1 MTRRGAFSQADVS
14 RLIRGALAAGL
25 PVGSFAISVETDRLT
40 LLPATP
46 IDPLPSVTNA
56 EDAWDRALGIP

>member
-1 MTRRGAFSQADVS
+1 MSRRGAFSQTDVT

-25 PVGSFAISVETDRLT
+25 PVGSFAVSVETDRLT

-46 IDPLPSVTNA
+46 LDPLPSAHAA
-56 EDAWDRALGIP
+56 EDAWDRALSTT